1 VDLLIFLPLLLIMGF
16 FMFSASRRQR
26 KAMQDTIDLH
36 ESLRVGDRV
45 QTTSG
50 MEAAITGIADDT
62 VDLEIA
68 PGVVTRWSK
77 MAVRARLEA
86 GAVDDADALQ
96 EAPPADPGIGQ
107 SGTDRA

>member
-1 VDLLIFLPLLLIMGF
+1 
-16 FMFSASRRQR
+16 
-26 KAMQDTIDLH
+26 MQDTIDLH

-77 MAVRARLEA
+77 MAIRARLEP
-86 GAVDDADALQ
+86 DALEEAFE
-96 EAPPADPGIGQ
+96 EAPPADPGVGQ
-107 SGTDRA
+107 SGTDRT